1 MQIFKW
7 LNLQQK
13 AINFLEILHPS
24 KPPKITARIPTQIEI
39 GQTHDVNIP
48 IRHKGTNCAIL
59 QRTTLLLSYQK
70 PDMQKIN
77 SSKFSNKAQNKM
89 NCCSNGLTRWY
100 VSFLINMLY
109 RSKMIYLLLFI
120 IFVIRLMLNMN
131 SLNLGIQEI
140 HLCK

>member
-109 RSKMIYLLLFI
+109 RSKMIYLLLLE
-120 IFVIRLMLNMN
+120 IFVIRFMLNMN